1 MKNSLKYKLLALLVV
16 VSIIPALLIG
26 IAAYALTNRVLLQS
40 SISSIE
46 QMNRH
51 KADAFDL
58 FASELSATIK
68 DLTDSE
74 ATRAFLQLRDEPE
87 SESYYLSVLRL
98 SEKLDTL
105 ITQRGEAVDAVA
117 FLWND
122 GSLPMI
128 RNYGSALPLNGDYR
142 TRAPFREM
150 MQSDAATHWIILEDH
165 QEPRLYLYKTIY
177 NTLSKENLG
186 LALIRIDSS
195 YIRSILLTDSD
206 AADATC
212 LTYGDGCTC
221 FVVGDLQQAEALF
234 QDQTIPNESVTVRS
248 AKETYYLSS
257 ACSAL
262 TDFRIANLT
271 SLKDIS
277 DNVTQLLTSVLCA
290 IAVVIVI
297 AGICALLL
305 FQYLQKPIVGV
316 HTAMRQFQ
324 CGALNT
330 RVEVRRKD
338 ELGQL
343 GEGFNEMAEQITQLI
358 ADMEQEQKK
367 KKEIAIRF
375 LQAQINPHFLYNTL
389 NSIKVLTRMNRNE
402 ESCQMTTALIS
413 LLRLASGASD
423 TVTLAQ
429 ESEYIQSYISLMCLR
444 RDLQVTFDL
453 ELRPELLPCQILKF
467 SLQPFVENSILHGAS
482 DGKIG
487 ISVSAKELAGGTLEI
502 RIQDD
507 GIGFDTGNVPEAQKT
522 PQRFHSIG
530 IHNVSERIKMYYGDH
545 YGVDIQS
552 CPGKGTLVILTLP
565 LIKSDEQ
572 EKIQCK
578 T

>member
-1 MKNSLKYKLLALLVV
+1 MKNSLKYKLLLLLIVAA
-16 VSIIPALLIG
+16 IIPALLIG
-26 IAAYALTNRVLLQS
+26 VAAYVLTNQVLLQS
-40 SISSIE
+40 SISSTE

-122 GSLPMI
+122 GSLPMV

-142 TRAPFREM
+142 ARAPFREM
-150 MQSDAATHWIILEDH
+150 MQSDTTVHWIVVEEH

-177 NTLSKENLG
+177 STIKKENLG
-186 LALIRIDSS
+186 LALIRIDSD
-195 YIRSILLTDSD
+195 YIQSILLTDSD
-206 AADATC
+206 APDATC
-212 LTYGDGCTC
+212 LVYDSRYPC
-221 FVVGDLQQAEALF
+221 FVIGDLQQAETMF
-234 QDQTIPNESVTVRS
+234 QQQKSYSESVEVHGGD
-248 AKETYYLSS
+248 ETYYLSI
-257 ACSAL
+257 AC
-262 TDFRIANLT
+262 TTIPGFQIANLT
-271 SLKDIS
+271 SLKAIS
-277 DNVTQLLTSVLCA
+277 DNVNQLLSSVIFA
-290 IAVVIVI
+290 IIVVIVI
-297 AGICALLL
+297 AGICAVLL
-305 FQYLQKPIVGV
+305 FQYLQKPIVSV

-324 CGALNT
+324 RGALDT
-330 RVEVRRKD
+330 RVDVRRKD

-343 GEGFNEMAEQITQLI
+343 GVGFNEMAEKITHLI
-358 ADMEQEQKK
+358 ADIEQEQKK
-367 KKEIAIRF
+367 KNEIAIRF

-413 LLRLASGASD
+413 LLRLASGSSD

-444 RDLQVTFDL
+444 RELNVVL
-453 ELRPELLPCQILKF
+453 EMELPPELISCQILKF
-467 SLQPFVENSILHGAS
+467 TLQPFVENSILHGAS
-482 DGKIG
+482 AGKIK
-487 ISVSAKELAGGTLEI
+487 ICISAKENDDKTLEI

-507 GIGFDTGNVPEAQKT
+507 GIGFDTDRVQEIKVS
-522 PQRFHSIG
+522 QRFHGIG
-530 IHNVSERIKMYYGDH
+530 IHNVSERIKMHYGVR

-552 CPGKGTLVILTLP
+552 GQGKGTLVIITQP

-572 EKIQCK
+572 ERLQCK

>member
-1 MKNSLKYKLLALLVV
+1 MKNSLKYKLLLLLIVAA
-16 VSIIPALLIG
+16 IIPALLIG
-26 IAAYALTNRVLLQS
+26 VAAYMLTNQVLLQS

-51 KADAFDL
+51 KVDAFDL

-74 ATRAFLQLRDEPE
+74 ATRAFLQLRSEPG
-87 SESYYLSVLRL
+87 SESYYLCVLRL

-122 GSLPMI
+122 GSLPMV

-142 TRAPFREM
+142 MHAPFREM
-150 MQSDAATHWIILEDH
+150 MQSDTAVHWVVLEDH

-177 NTLSKENLG
+177 STMEKENLG
-186 LALIRIDSS
+186 VALIRIDSD

-206 AADATC
+206 APDATC
-212 LTYGDGCTC
+212 LVNDSGYPS
-221 FVVGDLQQAEALF
+221 FVVGDLQQAENMF
-234 QDQTIPNESVTVRS
+234 QQQKSYSKSVEVHS
-248 AKETYYLSS
+248 NDGTYYLSIAHS
-257 ACSAL
+257 AI
-262 TDFRIANLT
+262 TDFQIANLT
-271 SLKDIS
+271 SLKEIS
-277 DNVTQLLTSVLCA
+277 DNVKQLLTSVIFA
-290 IAVVIVI
+290 IIAVIVI
-297 AGICALLL
+297 AGTCAVLL
-305 FQYLQKPIVGV
+305 FQYLQKPIVSV

-324 CGALNT
+324 RGALDT
-330 RVEVRRKD
+330 RVDVRRKD

-343 GEGFNEMAEQITQLI
+343 GVGFNEMAEKITQLI
-358 ADMEQEQKK
+358 ADIEQEQKK
-367 KKEIAIRF
+367 KNEIAIRF

-413 LLRLASGASD
+413 LLRLASGTSD
-423 TVTLAQ
+423 TITLAQ

-444 RDLQVTFDL
+444 RELNVVL
-453 ELRPELLPCQILKF
+453 EKKFPPELLSCQILKF
-467 SLQPFVENSILHGAS
+467 TLQPFVENSILHGAS
-482 DGKIG
+482 AGKIK
-487 ISVSAKELAGGTLEI
+487 IYISAKENDDKTLEI

-507 GIGFDTGNVPEAQKT
+507 GIGFDTTSVQDMKN
-522 PQRFHSIG
+522 PQRFHGIG
-530 IHNVSERIKMYYGDH
+530 IHNVSERIKMHYGVR

-552 CPGKGTLVILTLP
+552 SIGNGTLVIITQP
-565 LIKSDEQ
+565 LIKSAEQ
-572 EKIQCK
+572 ERIECK

>member
-1 MKNSLKYKLLALLVV
+1 MKNSLKYKLLILLIVV
-16 VSIIPALLIG
+16 GIIPTILIG
-26 IAAYALTNRVLLQS
+26 VTAYVLTDHLLLQS
-40 SISSIE
+40 SISSIK

-51 KADAFDL
+51 KAEAFDL

-74 ATRAFLQLRDEPE
+74 ATRAFLQLRGEPE

-128 RNYGSALPLNGDYR
+128 RNYGSALQLNGDYR
-142 TRAPFREM
+142 TRAPFQEM
-150 MQSDAATHWIILEDH
+150 MQSDTAVHWIVLDDH
-165 QEPRLYLYKTIY
+165 NEQRLYLYKTIY
-177 NTLSKENLG
+177 NTMSKENLG
-186 LALIRIDSS
+186 LALIRIDSD
-195 YIRSILLTDSD
+195 YIKSILLTDSG
-206 AADATC
+206 APDATC
-212 LTYGDGCTC
+212 LIYDNEVSC
-221 FVVGDLQQAEALF
+221 FIVGDLQQAEDLF
-234 QDQTIPNESVTVRS
+234 RQQRFLNDS
-248 AKETYYLSS
+248 AEANGADGTYYLSVER
-257 ACSAL
+257 SAL
-262 TDFRIANLT
+262 TDFQIANFT
-271 SLKDIS
+271 SLEAIS
-277 DNVTQLLTSVLCA
+277 NDVKQLLTSVICA
-290 IAVVIVI
+290 IVVVIVI

-316 HTAMRQFQ
+316 HVAMRRFQ
-324 CGALNT
+324 SGALDT

-343 GEGFNEMAEQITQLI
+343 GEGFNEMAEQITHLI
-358 ADMEQEQKK
+358 ADIKQEQKK
-367 KKEIAIRF
+367 KNEIAIRF

-389 NSIKVLTRMNRNE
+389 NSIKVLTRMKRNE

-413 LLRLASGASD
+413 LLRLASGSSD

-429 ESEYIQSYISLMCLR
+429 ESEYAQSYISLMCLR
-444 RDLQVTFDL
+444 RDLNITFQTDF
-453 ELRPELLPCQILKF
+453 PPALLPCKILKF
-467 SLQPFVENSILHGAS
+467 TLQPFVENSILHGAS
-482 DGKIG
+482 AGRIG
-487 ISVSAKELAGGTLEI
+487 IFVSAKECSDGILEI

-507 GIGFDTGNVPEAQKT
+507 GIGFDTDSVQETKKEE
-522 PQRFHSIG
+522 QRFHGIG
-530 IHNVSERIKMYYGDH
+530 IHNVSERIKMYYGDR

-552 CPGKGTLVILTLP
+552 CQGKGTLVTITQP

-572 EKIQCK
+572 ERIQCK

>member
-1 MKNSLKYKLLALLVV
+1 MKNSLKYKLLILLIVV
-16 VSIIPALLIG
+16 GIIPTILIG
-26 IAAYALTNRVLLQS
+26 VTAYVLTDHLLLQS
-40 SISSIE
+40 SISSIK

-51 KADAFDL
+51 KAEAFDL

-74 ATRAFLQLRDEPE
+74 ATRAFLQLRGEPE

-128 RNYGSALPLNGDYR
+128 RNYGSALQLNGDYR
-142 TRAPFREM
+142 TRAPFQEM
-150 MQSDAATHWIILEDH
+150 MQSDTAVHWIVLDDH
-165 QEPRLYLYKTIY
+165 NEQRLYLYKTIY
-177 NTLSKENLG
+177 NTMSKENLG
-186 LALIRIDSS
+186 LALIRIDSD
-195 YIRSILLTDSD
+195 YIKSILLTDS
-206 AADATC
+206 
-212 LTYGDGCTC
+212 
-221 FVVGDLQQAEALF
+221 AEANGA
-234 QDQTIPNESVTVRS
+234 DG
-248 AKETYYLSS
+248 TYYLSVER
-257 ACSAL
+257 SAL
-262 TDFRIANLT
+262 TDFQIANFT
-271 SLKDIS
+271 SLEAIS
-277 DNVTQLLTSVLCA
+277 NDVKQLLTSVICA
-290 IAVVIVI
+290 IVVVIVI

-316 HTAMRQFQ
+316 HVAMRRFQ
-324 CGALNT
+324 SGALDT

-343 GEGFNEMAEQITQLI
+343 GEGFNEMAEQITHLI
-358 ADMEQEQKK
+358 ADIKQEQKK
-367 KKEIAIRF
+367 KNEIAIRF

-389 NSIKVLTRMNRNE
+389 NSIKVLTRMKRNE

-413 LLRLASGASD
+413 LLRLASGSSD

-429 ESEYIQSYISLMCLR
+429 ESEYAQSYISLMCLR
-444 RDLQVTFDL
+444 RDLNITFQTDF
-453 ELRPELLPCQILKF
+453 PPALLPCKILKF
-467 SLQPFVENSILHGAS
+467 TLQPFVENSILHGAS
-482 DGKIG
+482 AGRIG
-487 ISVSAKELAGGTLEI
+487 IFVSAKECSDGILEI

-507 GIGFDTGNVPEAQKT
+507 GIGFDTDSVQETKKEE
-522 PQRFHSIG
+522 QRFHGIG
-530 IHNVSERIKMYYGDH
+530 IHNVSERIKMYYGDR

-552 CPGKGTLVILTLP
+552 CQGKGTLVTITQP

-572 EKIQCK
+572 ERIQCK

>member
-1 MKNSLKYKLLALLVV
+1 MKNSLKYKLLLLLSVAA
-16 VSIIPALLIG
+16 IIPAILIG
-26 IAAYALTNRVLLQS
+26 IAAYMLTNQVLLQS

-74 ATRAFLQLRDEPE
+74 ATRAFLQLRGEPG

-122 GSLPMI
+122 GSLPMV

-150 MQSDAATHWIILEDH
+150 MQSDTAVHWIVLEDH

-177 NTLSKENLG
+177 STMEKENLG
-186 LALIRIDSS
+186 LALIRIDSD

-206 AADATC
+206 APDATC
-212 LTYGDGCTC
+212 LVDDSGYSS
-221 FVVGDLQQAEALF
+221 FVVGDLQQAENMF
-234 QDQTIPNESVTVRS
+234 QQQKYYSESVEVHS
-248 AKETYYLSS
+248 SDGTYYLSIAS
-257 ACSAL
+257 STI
-262 TDFRIANLT
+262 TDFQIANLT
-271 SLKDIS
+271 SLKEIS
-277 DNVTQLLTSVLCA
+277 DNVNKLLTSVIFA
-290 IAVVIVI
+290 IIAVIVI
-297 AGICALLL
+297 AGICAVLL
-305 FQYLQKPIVGV
+305 FQYLQKPIVSV

-324 CGALNT
+324 RGALDT
-330 RVEVRRKD
+330 RVDIQRKD

-343 GEGFNEMAEQITQLI
+343 GVGFNEMAEKITHLI
-358 ADMEQEQKK
+358 ADIEQEQKK
-367 KKEIAIRF
+367 KNEIAIRF

-423 TVTLAQ
+423 TITLAQ

-444 RDLQVTFDL
+444 R
-453 ELRPELLPCQILKF
+453 ELNVVFETEFPPELLSCQILKF
-467 SLQPFVENSILHGAS
+467 TLQPFVENSILHGAS
-482 DGKIG
+482 AGKIR
-487 ISVSAKELAGGTLEI
+487 ICISAKENDDKTLEI

-507 GIGFDTGNVPEAQKT
+507 GIGFDADRVQETKI
-522 PQRFHSIG
+522 PQRFHGIG
-530 IHNVSERIKMYYGDH
+530 IHNVSDRIKMHYGVR

-552 CPGKGTLVILTLP
+552 SKGNGTLVIITQP

-572 EKIQCK
+572 ERIQCK

>member
-1 MKNSLKYKLLALLVV
+1 MKNSLKYKLLLLLIV

-26 IAAYALTNRVLLQS
+26 IAAYALTDRVLLQS

-122 GSLPMI
+122 GSLPMV

-150 MQSDAATHWIILEDH
+150 MQSDAATYWIVLEDH

-177 NTLSKENLG
+177 NTMSKENLG
-186 LALIRIDSS
+186 LALIRIDSN

-206 AADATC
+206 APDATC
-212 LTYGDGCTC
+212 LTYGDGHPY
-221 FVVGDLQQAEALF
+221 FVVGDLRQAEDLF
-234 QDQTIPNESVTVRS
+234 RQQKFPNESVEVHNTDG
-248 AKETYYLSS
+248 TYYLSVAS
-257 ACSAL
+257 SAL
-262 TDFRIANLT
+262 TDFQIANLT

-277 DNVTQLLTSVLCA
+277 DNVKQLLTSVICA
-290 IAVVIVI
+290 IVVVIII

-316 HTAMRQFQ
+316 HIAMRQFQ
-324 CGALNT
+324 RGALDT

-338 ELGQL
+338 EFGQL
-343 GEGFNEMAEQITQLI
+343 GEGFNEMAEQITHLI
-358 ADMEQEQKK
+358 ADIEREQKK
-367 KKEIAIRF
+367 KNEIAIRF

-423 TVTLAQ
+423 AVTLAQ
-429 ESEYIQSYISLMCLR
+429 ESEYIQSYVSLMCLR
-444 RDLQVTFDL
+444 QDLNVAL
-453 ELRPELLPCQILKF
+453 KMELPPELLPCKILKF
-467 SLQPFVENSILHGAS
+467 TLQPFVENSILHGAS
-482 DGKIG
+482 AGKIE
-487 ISVSAKELAGGTLEI
+487 ICVSAKVCVDGMLEI

-507 GIGFDTGNVPEAQKT
+507 GIGFDTGSVQETKQA

-530 IHNVSERIKMYYGDH
+530 IQNVSERIKMYYGER

-552 CPGKGTLVILTLP
+552 HPGKGTLVIITQP

-572 EKIQCK
+572 ERTQCK
-578 T
+578 I